1 MRMFQKMGNMKSSKI
16 GVMVLAA
23 VLFTVGLMVATYWF
37 QHETVNVG
45 GYTVVYFKNR
55 CDIDPEGLP
64 ADLEYLKTLP
74 CLIRINWL
82 ERLAPDVFQE
92 YSYLPG
98 RGVEKTRKIHK
109 K

>member
-1 MRMFQKMGNMKSSKI
+1 MFQKMGNMKSPKI
-16 GVMVLAA
+16 DVMVLAVA
-23 VLFTVGLMVATYWF
+23 LFAVGLMVAMYWF
-37 QHETVNVG
+37 QHETVQIG

-55 CDIDPEGLP
+55 CDIDPEALP
-64 ADLEYLKTLP
+64 ANLESLKTLP

-82 ERLAPDVFQE
+82 ERLAPDMFQE